1 MTNWLWVL
9 TGMYLM
15 AIGLTAKS
23 APGVPGIDQEQDEAR
38 ARAAPRKR
46 GGGTRRG
53 GGTGGQRGDT
63 GGPLPLPS
71 GVYRLPQQH
80 AG

>member
-1 MTNWLWVL
+1 MTNWVYVL

-38 ARAAPRKR
+38 ARAAPGKR
-46 GGGTRRG
+46 VVVTLLGLLT
-53 GGTGGQRGDT
+53 
-63 GGPLPLPS
+63 LAY
-71 GVYRLPQQH
+71 GVFRLAQLH
-80 AG
+80 AR

>member
-1 MTNWLWVL
+1 MVNWVYVL

-38 ARAAPRKR
+38 ARAAP
-46 GGGTRRG
+46 GRRC
-53 GGTGGQRGDT
+53 
-63 GGPLPLPS
+63 
-71 GVYRLPQQH
+71 
-80 AG
+80 

>member
-1 MTNWLWVL
+1 MTSWVWVL

-38 ARAAPRKR
+38 ARAAPGKR
-46 GGGTRRG
+46 VVVTLLGLLT
-53 GGTGGQRGDT
+53 
-63 GGPLPLPS
+63 LAY
-71 GVYRLPQQH
+71 GVYRLAQLH
-80 AG
+80 AR